1 MRNADGSGT
10 EERLSTSA
18 HNQVPN
24 SVIPNGTDVLAAD
37 LNAKT
42 GWDIIRVPLSS
53 SRPETLVSTPFFEF
67 AANISPDGRYFAH
80 NSFETGRSEICI
92 RPYADAGRQR
102 WQISTGGG
110 LAPVWARD
118 GRELFYIDPES
129 GALMSVG
136 VDTTGPDPRVTK
148 PTQLVATKYFGS
160 FYVYFYT
167 YDVAPD
173 GRRFLFIKEQ
183 ATTNSIVVIIN
194 WLEELRAQMTK

>member
-1 MRNADGSGT
+1 MRNADGSGI
-10 EERLSTSA
+10 EERLTTSA

-24 SVIPNGTDVLAAD
+24 SVVKNGTHVLAAE
-37 LNAKT
+37 LNATT

-53 SRPETLVSTPFFEF
+53 SGAETLVSTPAPEF

-80 NSFETGRSEICI
+80 NSFETGRSEIWI
-92 RPYADAGRQR
+92 RPYPDAGRQR
-102 WQISTGGG
+102 WQISTCGGV
-110 LAPVWARD
+110 ASVWARD
-118 GRELFYIDPES
+118 GRQLFYIDPDS

-136 VDTTGPDPRVTK
+136 IDTSGPDLRVTK

-173 GRRFLFIKEQ
+173 GRFLFIKEL
-183 ATTNSIVVIIN
+183 ATTTSIVVIIN